1 MTMRIVRTTPPAI
14 EPVTVAEAKVHLR
27 HFDVVED
34 ALIGMLITAA
44 REYAESYCGRSFIT
58 QAWRGVMDQFPCDW
72 IEIERGPLIAVQSI
86 VYRDMGGVAQTI
98 VAPALPE
105 WAIDTS
111 GEIPR
116 IAPGFGYTWPN
127 ALPQIGAVQV
137 NYTAGYGPLAT
148 DVPAVVR
155 NWILVRVNTMFEN
168 GEEIAVLQ
176 RGSVT
181 ALAHV
186 DRLLDPVAIPRA

>member
-1 MTMRIVRTTPPAI
+1 MRIVRITQPAI
-14 EPVTVAEAKVHLR
+14 EPVTVTEAKVHLR

-34 ALIGMLITAA
+34 ALIGTLITAA
-44 REYAESYCGRSFIT
+44 REYAEAYCGRSFIT
-58 QAWRGVMDQFPCDW
+58 QGWRGVMDCFPCDW
-72 IEIERGPLIAVQSI
+72 IEIERSPLLSVESI
-86 VYRDMGGVAQTI
+86 VYRDMAGVEQTI
-98 VAPALPE
+98 TTPALPA

-116 IAPGFGYTWPN
+116 IAPGFGYTWPS

-155 NWILVRVNTMFEN
+155 NWIMVRVNTMFEN
-168 GEEIAVLQ
+168 REEIAVVQ

-181 ALAHV
+181 PLAYL
-186 DRLLDPVAIPRA
+186 DRLLDPISVHRA